1 MSSKVYLWPRAR
13 TRRALCRARFPT
25 RRRYLCSSL
34 NPRGSTAA
42 VTRCTQAPSDGVEV
56 STFESQPALS
66 RADTSCF
73 AEARRAEEAQSVFES
88 NPAATVVDVSSTT
101 VEEGTSAEPSVFEST
116 PAPSFA
122 AAAVTWETQVTE
134 ASDGQSVFENQPLVS
149 RVDTSCHGE
158 QIRTEEVQ
166 SVLKPRGCLAAG
178 RHPQDIARLVPTRL
192 AEESAGDSRDTRTGC
207 GEGGALSS
215 RDPRRGRA
223 RGQRS
228 HRHQSQ
234 KPTSAAT
241 ATSSVS
247 TEQPDDFVF
256 GNQPAKSDVAVP
268 CEEQVST
275 AKGARSSV
283 KGSACERLDQ
293 TSHRYAFQP
302 SVWISATEP
311 TL

>member
-1 MSSKVYLWPRAR
+1 MKRESIQSHIGETEQHVEEL
-13 TRRALCRARFPT
+13 
-25 RRRYLCSSL
+25 
-34 NPRGSTAA
+34 AA
-42 VTRCTQAPSDGVEV
+42 QISA
-56 STFESQPALS
+56 
-66 RADTSCF
+66 
-73 AEARRAEEAQSVFES
+73 AEAQVATITSAAEERLTHFEK
-88 NPAATVVDVSSTT
+88 
-101 VEEGTSAEPSVFEST
+101 
-116 PAPSFA
+116 
-122 AAAVTWETQVTE
+122 
-134 ASDGQSVFENQPLVS
+134 
-149 RVDTSCHGE
+149 
-158 QIRTEEVQ
+158 VQ

-207 GEGGALSS
+207 GAGGGVLSS

-234 KPTSAAT
+234 KPTSAVT
-241 ATSSVS
+241 AASSVS

-256 GNQPAKSDVAVP
+256 ESQPTKSDAAVP

-275 AKGARSSV
+275 AIGARSSV

-293 TSHRYAFQP
+293 TSHRCAFQP
-302 SVWISATEP
+302 SVWTSATEP